1 MKKALAIILAL
12 VVVVCAGFTIA
23 AFAAPGGFVSSP
35 SGSDGPVLVDVEH
48 SDDSC
53 EPEIVVTPYKDRE
66 ELDEEKEND
75 MNKAYEEIAANEDLT
90 KMCPELKAVADA
102 KGIPAE
108 NLAVSDLF
116 DVSAYHTRNDH
127 EYCGTTTISLK
138 AETIKK
144 FVALLHRD
152 PDTQKWEVVDGVVVD
167 RVNNT
172 ITFSAQDFSP
182 YAIVID
188 KTADT
193 MPDTGSNLY
202 IPAIMMVVSA
212 VSLAGVL
219 ISLKKKQRA

>member
-1 MKKALAIILAL
+1 MKKVLAIILAL

-35 SGSDGPVLVDVEH
+35 SGSEGPEIVEVVH
-48 SDDSC
+48 SEDSC
-53 EPEIVVTPYKDRE
+53 EPELVLTPYKDRE
-66 ELDEEKEND
+66 ELNEEKEDD
-75 MNKAYEEIAANEDLT
+75 MNKAYDEIAANEDLT
-90 KMCPELKAVADA
+90 KLCPELKNVAAA
-102 KGIPAE
+102 KGIPTE

-116 DVSAYHTRNDH
+116 DLSAYHTRNDH
-127 EYCGTTTISLK
+127 EYCGTTTITLG

-152 PDTQKWEVVDGVVVD
+152 PDTDKWEVVDGVIVD

-172 ITFSAQDFSP
+172 ITFSAQEFSP

-188 KTADT
+188 KTIDT

-202 IPAIMMVVSA
+202 VPAVMMVVSA

-219 ISLKKKQRA
+219 ISLKKKQTV